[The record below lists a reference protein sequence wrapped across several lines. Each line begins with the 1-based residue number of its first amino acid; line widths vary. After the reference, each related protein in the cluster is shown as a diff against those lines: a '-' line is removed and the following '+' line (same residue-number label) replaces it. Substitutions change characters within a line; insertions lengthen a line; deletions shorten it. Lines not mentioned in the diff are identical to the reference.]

1 MVGNLLSKRNRYPAR
16 GVIAVAA
23 VAVIAGCGSGGS
35 TAGPQT
41 TSAPTTS
48 SPSTGATSIRTTTP
62 SAHAAAGIAQCRRV
76 VEARPGLSTTVKGQ
90 LDELCQKAASEN
102 PIAVRQ
108 SAEQVC
114 VDLVNS
120 STIPAG
126 VSKSQ
131 ALAACKT
138 A

>member
-1 MVGNLLSKRNRYPAR
+1 MVGKVLIRPL
-16 GVIAVAA
+16 IAVAA

-48 SPSTGATSIRTTTP
+48 SPSTGATSVRTTTSP

-102 PIAVRQ
+102 PIQVRQ